1 MSKTGG
7 RGQLASKLQ
16 PTMQQP
22 LHLSTTPTI
31 TSDIR
36 QASHGNRP
44 TQAKS
49 LSLGEYVFLTD
60 ITFMFTHT
68 HCQMSVLI
76 LFHCNIHA
84 SLFSFSCFLLVCFKN
99 LKKNKKKLV
108 VAFSQFTFLLV
119 VVVIKRKPKKI
130 SCSSFAC
137 WELSRVNSFVYFLFF
152 GGREEKT
159 MMKMLSGSHM
169 HYC

>member
-1 MSKTGG
+1 MRGG
-7 RGQLASKLQ
+7 RRQLASKLQ
-16 PTMQQP
+16 LIRQLPQ
-22 LHLSTTPTI
+22 HLSTTPATTLI
-31 TSDIR
+31 
-36 QASHGNRP
+36 HGHRP

-60 ITFMFTHT
+60 ITFMFTHS
-68 HCQMSVLI
+68 CQLSVLI

-84 SLFSFSCFLLVCFKN
+84 SLFSFSRFLVCLKN
-99 LKKNKKKLV
+99 LKKNQKNQL
-108 VAFSQFTFLLV
+108 QLLASLLSMP
-119 VVVIKRKPKKI
+119 VVVIKRKLKNI
-130 SCSSFAC
+130 SRSSFAC
-137 WELSRVNSFVYFLFF
+137 WELSRVNSFISFLFF